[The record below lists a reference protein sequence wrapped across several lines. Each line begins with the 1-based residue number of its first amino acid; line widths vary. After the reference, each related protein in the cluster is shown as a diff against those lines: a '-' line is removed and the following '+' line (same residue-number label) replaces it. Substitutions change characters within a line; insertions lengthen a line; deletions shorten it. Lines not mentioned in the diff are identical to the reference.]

1 MEFYHT
7 LIVTILLVVMIVTGM
22 VLGAE
27 DNKPQDDYM
36 PHFTHLSPE
45 LEPEPVKTA
54 MTAVADWQIAN
65 PGKHNMM
72 DWTYGALF
80 AGMSAWSQISDSD
93 KYTEYLRSVS
103 QDNDWQLYFRT
114 YHADDHCVGQMYLEM
129 YARFEK
135 PYMIEPTQWVL
146 DWVKAHPPKAVLQ
159 FRTPY
164 CQDRWS
170 WCDSLFMSPP
180 VWARLGAITGNMD
193 YYAYMDKE
201 WWATTDYL
209 YDKDEHLY
217 YRDSRYFDQREK
229 NGKKVFWGRGNGW
242 VFGGLTRV
250 IDYLPEDYPSRPKYI
265 KLYKEMAQKLLSI
278 QQSDGLW
285 RPSLLDPGT
294 YTIPETSGS
303 GFYTYGLAWGINRGF
318 LDREETLPAVQKAW
332 EGLLRCVHPNGK
344 LGWVQRIAG
353 SPGPSSKDETEVYG
367 VGAFLLTGS
376 EMYKLAVT
384 KQPGVKIEVAN
395 PGRTAL
401 LNKTVEVD
409 LAALTQANDAIDV
422 DCTVFSIKHGIFLVS
437 QVLAM
442 DGKTTL
448 LFQANFAPGEKQTFV
463 VYPKSA
469 GYAAPEPTERTF
481 GRFVP
486 ERMDDFAW
494 ESDRIAFRMYG
505 PALEKTGEIS
515 SGVDVW
521 SKSVRYPV
529 VDKRYK
535 LNDYHNEHGDGL
547 DFYKVGPT
555 LGCGG
560 TAVCVKRKLY
570 CSKNYTD
577 WKVLANGPIRTVF
590 ELRYAPWKT
599 PEGTVTEV
607 KRIAIDL
614 GSNLN
619 RFESTYTVEGGNG
632 KLPIAIG
639 IVLRGDK
646 GALRTDAARGWMTY
660 REPANPKYGTTSCGA
675 ALLPGANASATRA
688 DGNAVLITDVTP
700 GEPLVYYAGACWDKS
715 GDFTTPGAWNDYVGN
730 AAARATAQLTVDI
743 K

>member
-1 MEFYHT
+1 MAK
-7 LIVTILLVVMIVTGM
+7 LITISISLLGIVMANLA
-22 VLGAE
+22 LGAE
-27 DNKPQDDYM
+27 KTPEQSIL

-45 LEPEPVKTA
+45 LEPELVKAA

-65 PGKHNMM
+65 PGRHNMM
-72 DWTYGALF
+72 DWTHGALF

-93 KYTEYLRSVS
+93 KYTEYLHSVS
-103 QDNDWQLYFRT
+103 QENNWQLYFRN

-146 DWVKAHPPKAVLQ
+146 DWVKAHPSDAKLE
-159 FRTPY
+159 FRSPY

-170 WCDSLFMSPP
+170 WCDSLFMAPP
-180 VWARLGAITGNMD
+180 VWARLGALTGNMD
-193 YYAYMDKE
+193 YYNYMDKE

-217 YRDSRYFDQREK
+217 YRDSRYFDEREK

-242 VFGGLTRV
+242 VYGGLTRV
-250 IDYLPEDYPSRPKYI
+250 IDYLPQNYPSRSRYVE
-265 KLYKEMAQKLLSI
+265 LYKQMTEKLLSL
-278 QQSDGLW
+278 QQEDGLW
-285 RPSLLDPGT
+285 KSSLLDPGSHKL
-294 YTIPETSGS
+294 PETSGS
-303 GFYTYGLAWGINRGF
+303 GFFTYGLAWGINRGI
-318 LDREETLPAVQKAW
+318 LDRETCLPAAQKAW
-332 EGLLRCVHPNGK
+332 AGLLRCVHPDGK

-353 SPGPSSKDETEVYG
+353 SPGNVVGDMTEVYG
-367 VGAFLLTGS
+367 VGAFLLAGS

-384 KQPGVKIEVAN
+384 KQSGVMIEVTNA
-395 PGRTAL
+395 GETAL

-409 LAALTQANDAIDV
+409 LTALTQAHSAIDAGAA
-422 DCTVFSIKHGIFLVS
+422 VFSIKHGTFLVS
-437 QVLAM
+437 QALTL

-448 LFQANFAPGEKQTFV
+448 LFQANFAPGEKQTFI

-469 GYAAPEPTERTF
+469 GYAAPEAIERTF

-505 PALEKTGEIS
+505 PALQKSGEIS

-521 SKSVRYPV
+521 VKSVRTPV
-529 VDKRYK
+529 VDIRYK
-535 LNDYHNEHGDGL
+535 GNDYHNDHGDGL
-547 DFYKVGPT
+547 DYYKVGPT

-570 CSKNYTD
+570 LSQNYTD

-590 ELRYAPWKT
+590 ELRYAPWET
-599 PEGTVTEV
+599 PAGTVTEV
-607 KRIAIDL
+607 KRISIDL

-619 RFESTYTVEGGNG
+619 RFESTYTVAGGKG
-632 KLPIAIG
+632 KLPVAIG
-639 IVLRGDK
+639 IVERGEK
-646 GALRTDAARGWMTY
+646 GVFRSDAARGWMTY
-660 REPANPKYGTTSCGA
+660 REPADPQKGTTSCGV
-675 ALLPGANASATRA
+675 ALLPGANVYAARA
-688 DGNAVLITDVTP
+688 DGHAVLMTDVTP

-715 GDFTTPGAWNDYVGN
+715 GDFATPAAWNDYVGN
-730 AAARATAQLTVDI
+730 AGAGATAKLEVNI